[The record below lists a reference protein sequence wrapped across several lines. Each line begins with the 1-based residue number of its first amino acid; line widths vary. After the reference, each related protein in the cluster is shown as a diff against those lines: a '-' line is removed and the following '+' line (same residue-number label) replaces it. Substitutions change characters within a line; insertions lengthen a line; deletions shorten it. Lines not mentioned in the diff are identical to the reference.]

1 MVGKYLEI
9 LEIVGLIIFQTR
21 WNNQAL
27 RKIQLSLVIG
37 TDIHFGRYGII
48 QNDLFRDRMKTAIS
62 KNSLMGNSVAAD
74 LINYSESFIL
84 IILSL
89 REVGCSTLID
99 RRVIY
104 IPTIWFIQRFTL
116 TCMPETFCHFHTHQ
130 NKNLIHLISFIM
142 KNKTTLTQRQIRH
155 KNLTG
160 LFRFR

>member
-27 RKIQLSLVIG
+27 RKIQLSLVIE

-89 REVGCSTLID
+89 CEVGCSTLVD
-99 RRVIY
+99 QRVIY
-104 IPTIWFIQRFTL
+104 IPTIWFI
-116 TCMPETFCHFHTHQ
+116 
-130 NKNLIHLISFIM
+130 
-142 KNKTTLTQRQIRH
+142 
-155 KNLTG
+155 
-160 LFRFR
+160 